1 MAGRLTF
8 SIAINFLTENFRK
21 GTNQVKSAFRSL
33 QMQMLTFAAALGA
46 GGLGLTEL
54 VSRFVQVAR
63 ETNRVTTALKNV
75 SGGMAGFADN
85 QRFLLDMAKKYG
97 LEINAL
103 TGNYAK
109 FTAAASLSGMSMQEQ
124 RKIFESMSRA
134 VTAFGMSAEDSNGVF
149 LALSQMMSKG
159 KISSEELRL
168 QMGERLP
175 IALQAM
181 AKAAGT
187 TVVGLDDLLKQG
199 KLMSADVLPK
209 FADAL
214 NEMIPNVD
222 TDNLETSVNRLKNT
236 FTELVNSSGVQSRYK
251 GIVDWLTNLIKGAT
265 ENIKNI
271 VIYAAAAI
279 AVAVTS
285 RCINKIIAAIASA
298 ELAAKSAAR
307 KAARDAGEAFDEAAW
322 RSKKTAASIKMAFS
336 KAATSLKTLFIS
348 SIPTAVITII
358 GAFIAKLIS
367 IRKESERINNIY
379 KEYQNR
385 MSSAGDTS
393 AETVK
398 LKALQSEYNKANSSI
413 AYKKQLL
420 TQINGILG
428 TELTAQQDVNAA
440 ITQRISLLESAARAE
455 LAAKEAAEAESQ
467 IRKIGGNVYN
477 GRTVSEMAADWAMA
491 KGDVVKEGNFKR
503 KYGVSTQNG
512 WGISTGLEEDLN
524 SFIQYAK
531 ILKDARS
538 RLGNEIKSSSTSRLT
553 GGTPSDTSGK
563 TDIQKAEEEYKQSL
577 QTYKNQLD
585 AGAITQE
592 SYNSE
597 VDKLNKETVEK
608 LAGILGKAAE
618 ENATYT
624 QAMKGVLNPLVTEE
638 AKARKELQKVE
649 AEYTKKATQ
658 AKAQLDKKL
667 ITEDEY
673 RNAISEAAMAA
684 ARSAV
689 SIDGIGTAADEFVE
703 RMKSSSIAQIT
714 APVLGKRDTTFD
726 YKLSDTE
733 KMQGELEVWKQY
745 QQELEQ
751 LKQKYGELST
761 DLEEKLNTA
770 IRNVD
775 SLEEQLKIAQIQEDL
790 KELDKQF
797 RETAFSGAKD
807 VVSQVDSMVSSFE
820 RLSDVFNDVDASGW
834 EKFMAVW
841 QMLMSTIS
849 TVSTVI
855 SLFEKLSAITGKQR
869 GAQNSL
875 TASIAGTIGQKAA
888 EIAANEAAAQI
899 ELQTSRKKAQ
909 AAATEMAAKS
919 TAAYAYI
926 PFAGA
931 GLAGAQIAAMTA
943 MINAAAQAIP
953 KFAGGGIVT
962 GATRTGDK
970 LLARVNSGEMIL
982 NGTQQAHLFN
992 AINGGKLGSGKS
1004 EIASTVS
1011 TRVRGKDLIL
1021 LINNELKS
1029 QGKKTL

>member
-168 QMGERLP
+168 QIGERLP

-187 TVVGLDDLLKQG
+187 TVAGLDDLLKQG

-209 FADAL
+209 FAEAL

-236 FTELVNSSGVQSRYK
+236 FTELVNSSDVQSRYK
-251 GIVDWLTNLIKGAT
+251 GIVDWLTNLIKGET

-285 RCINKIIAAIASA
+285 RCVNKIIAAIASA

-307 KAARDAGEAFDEAAW
+307 KAARDAGQAFDEAAW
-322 RSKKTAASIKMAFS
+322 RSQKAAASIKMAFS
-336 KAATSLKTLFIS
+336 KAAASMKTLFIS
-348 SIPTAVITII
+348 AIPTAIITIL
-358 GAFIAKLIS
+358 GAAVAKLIA
-367 IRKESERINNIY
+367 IYQESKRIDNLY
-379 KEYQNR
+379 KDYQNR
-385 MSSAGDTS
+385 MNETSSAES
-393 AETVK
+393 VR

-455 LAAKEAAEAESQ
+455 LAAKEAAEAESK

-538 RLGNEIKSSSTSRLT
+538 RLGNEIKSNSTSRLT

-608 LAGILGKAAE
+608 LAGILGKTAE

-638 AKARKELQKVE
+638 AKARQELQKVE
-649 AEYTKKATQ
+649 ADYTKKATQ

-684 ARSAV
+684 ARSAA

-714 APVLGKRDTTFD
+714 SPVLGKRDTTFD

-807 VVSQVDSMVSSFE
+807 VVSQIDSMVSSFE

-869 GAQNSL
+869 GAQDSL
-875 TASIAGTIGQKAA
+875 TDSIAGTIGQKAA

-970 LLARVNSGEMIL
+970 LLARVNAGEMIL
-982 NGTQQAHLFN
+982 NGSQQARLFN
-992 AINGGKLGSGKS
+992 AINGGTLGGKT

-1021 LINNELKS
+1021 MINNELKS
-1029 QGKKTL
+1029 QGKKTI